1 MHGRIVSIENGFLS
15 DISIKDVDFI
25 KSLFD
30 EPDID
35 FFYVRQPYHREAFA
49 FTQFMVESQERGRG
63 LNDIIYNEQRM
74 PVGLISAELV
84 PSDSERVRWNIGYAV
99 LSKYRHKGYASGALN
114 AYIYNL
120 QEFSINTA
128 YLDISVDNIASE
140 KVAKKCGFELRDCA
154 GFIDSEHPEVG
165 LRRHWYKSI
174 HLQDDRIPFFQRANI
189 AYRNKDYRLAIRIYE
204 EALNVPVTVGS
215 QLTDA
220 QIYSNM
226 GMAYSSLGCYYKAFS
241 YLQKAVHMG
250 LINSSIQKELF
261 WLKSNVGLE

>member
-1 MHGRIVSIENGFLS
+1 MHGRIVSIENGFLA

-30 EPDID
+30 EPNID

-63 LNDIIYNEQRM
+63 LNDIIYNEQQM

-99 LSKYRHKGYASGALN
+99 LPKFRHQGYASGALN

-120 QEFSINTA
+120 QEFSVNTA
-128 YLDISVDNIASE
+128 YLDISVDNKASE
-140 KVAKKCGFELRDCA
+140 EVAKKCGFELRDRA
-154 GFIDSEHPEVG
+154 GFMDPEHPEVG

-174 HLQDDRIPFFQRANI
+174 HLQDDRIPFFQRANS
-189 AYRNKDYRLAIRIYE
+189 AYRNKDYQSAIRIYE
-204 EALNVPVTVGS
+204 EALQVPVTVGS

-220 QIYSNM
+220 QIYSNI
-226 GMAYSSLGCYYKAFS
+226 GMAYSSLGNYFQAFTN
-241 YLQKAVHMG
+241 LQKAVQLG
-250 LINSSIQKELF
+250 LTNPSIQKELS
-261 WLKSNVGLE
+261 WLRDNIGLE

>member
-1 MHGRIVSIENGFLS
+1 MHGRIVSIENGFLQ

-35 FFYVRQPYHREAFA
+35 FFYVRQPYHREAFV
-49 FTQFMVESQERGRG
+49 FTQFMVDSQERGRG
-63 LNDIIYNEQRM
+63 LNDIIYNEQGE

-99 LSKYRHKGYASGALN
+99 LPKYRHQGYASNALN

-128 YLDISVDNIASE
+128 YLDISVDNKASE
-140 KVAKKCGFELRDCA
+140 GVAKKCGFALRDHA
-154 GFIDSEHPEVG
+154 GFMDPEHPEVG

-174 HLQDDRIPFFQRANI
+174 HLQDDRIPYFQRANA
-189 AYRNKDYRLAIRIYE
+189 AYRNKDYRSAIRIYE
-204 EALNVPVTVGS
+204 EALLVPVAVGS

-220 QIYSNM
+220 QIFSNL
-226 GMAYSSLGCYYKAFS
+226 GMAYSSLGDYYQAFI
-241 YLQKAVHMG
+241 YLRKAVQLG
-250 LINSSIQKELF
+250 LTNPSIQKELT
-261 WLKSNVGLE
+261 WLKDNVGLE